1 VRRRVNVIAAVGGAV
16 SMLAAKAATTT
27 IPVVFNTGVDPVKI
41 GVVSNIRR
49 PGGNVTGVSFFGE
62 ELGGKALGLLH
73 DLVPTARRI
82 GLLANPN
89 NPETPRLS
97 ADKAESARKFGL
109 VIEAVYAGAP
119 ADIDKAFD
127 TLTERRVDALLLAG
141 DAFYG
146 GHVQQLVILSAR
158 HKIPTMYYRREFPE
172 AGGLMSYGTS
182 IVNAY
187 RQNGMYVARILNGD
201 KPGELPVMQSVKF
214 EFVLN
219 LKTARA
225 LGIEVPMALSSAAD
239 EIIE

>member
-1 VRRRVNVIAAVGGAV
+1 VITAVGGPASV
-16 SMLAAKAATTT
+16 LAAKAATTT
-27 IPVVFNTGVDPVKI
+27 IPVVFNTGVDPVKL
-41 GVVSNIRR
+41 GVVSNIRH

-62 ELGGKALGLLH
+62 ELGGKALGLLR
-73 DLVPTARRI
+73 DVVPTAKRV

-97 ADKAESARKFGL
+97 ADKADAARKFGL
-109 VIEAVYAGAP
+109 ALEAVYAGTP

-127 TLTERRVDALLLAG
+127 TLAERRIDALMVAG

-158 HKIPTMYYRREFPE
+158 QKLPTMYYRREFPE

-182 IVNAY
+182 INDAY
-187 RQNGMYVARILNGD
+187 RQCGVYVARILNGD

-239 EIIE
+239 EVIE